1 MNCDDYKYIINIHI
15 FYMYLISLTY
25 DRDIQ
30 IMKIFNI
37 FGPIEYTIKYVDEFD
52 IYLGKHIKY
61 YKIYWN
67 YFSILPFFRN
77 FLMKTDNQIVCTGI
91 DKELVSNYF
100 LSYEAA
106 KKFLY
111 KTRDCTK
118 FILNENEHF

>member
-1 MNCDDYKYIINIHI
+1 MMITNILI
-15 FYMYLISLTY
+15 FTFFYMYLISLTY

-30 IMKIFNI
+30 IKKIFNI

-52 IYLGKHIKY
+52 IGLGKHIKY

-67 YFSILPFFRN
+67 YFSILPFFRD
-77 FLMKTDNQIVCTGI
+77 FLMKTDNQIVF
-91 DKELVSNYF
+91 DKELVSNCF

-106 KKFLY
+106 KEFLY

-118 FILNENEHF
+118 FILNEDEHF

>member
-1 MNCDDYKYIINIHI
+1 MITNILI
-15 FYMYLISLTY
+15 FTFFYMYLISLTY

-30 IMKIFNI
+30 IKKIFNI

-52 IYLGKHIKY
+52 ICLGKHIKY

-67 YFSILPFFRN
+67 YFSILPFFRI

-106 KKFLY
+106 KEFLY

-118 FILNENEHF
+118 FILNEDEHF

>member
-1 MNCDDYKYIINIHI
+1 MITNILI
-15 FYMYLISLTY
+15 FTFFYMYLISLTY

-52 IYLGKHIKY
+52 ICLGKHIKY

-67 YFSILPFFRN
+67 YFSILPFFRD

-106 KKFLY
+106 KEFLY

-118 FILNENEHF
+118 FILNEDEHF

>member
-1 MNCDDYKYIINIHI
+1 MITNILI
-15 FYMYLISLTY
+15 FTCFYMYLISLTY

-30 IMKIFNI
+30 IKKIFNI

-52 IYLGKHIKY
+52 ICLGKHIKY

-67 YFSILPFFRN
+67 YFSILPFFRD

-100 LSYEAA
+100 LSYKAA
-106 KKFLY
+106 KEFLY

-118 FILNENEHF
+118 FILNEDEHF

>member
-1 MNCDDYKYIINIHI
+1 MITNILI
-15 FYMYLISLTY
+15 FTFFYMYLISLTY

-30 IMKIFNI
+30 IKKIFNI
-37 FGPIEYTIKYVDEFD
+37 FGPIEYTIRYVDEFD
-52 IYLGKHIKY
+52 IGLGKHIKY

-67 YFSILPFFRN
+67 YFSILSFFRD

-100 LSYEAA
+100 LSYKAA

-118 FILNENEHF
+118 FILNEDEHF

>member
-1 MNCDDYKYIINIHI
+1 MITNILI
-15 FYMYLISLTY
+15 FTCFYMYLISLTY

-30 IMKIFNI
+30 IKKIFNI

-52 IYLGKHIKY
+52 VCLGKHIKY

-106 KKFLY
+106 KEFLY

-118 FILNENEHF
+118 FILNEDEHF

>member
-1 MNCDDYKYIINIHI
+1 MITNILI
-15 FYMYLISLTY
+15 FTFFYMYLISLTY

-30 IMKIFNI
+30 IKKIFNI

-52 IYLGKHIKY
+52 IGLGKHIKY

-67 YFSILPFFRN
+67 YFSILPFFRD

-100 LSYEAA
+100 LSYKAA
-106 KKFLY
+106 KEFLY

>member
-1 MNCDDYKYIINIHI
+1 MITNILI
-15 FYMYLISLTY
+15 FTCFYMYLISLTY

-30 IMKIFNI
+30 IKKIFNI

-52 IYLGKHIKY
+52 IGLGKHIKY

-67 YFSILPFFRN
+67 YFSILSFFRD
-77 FLMKTDNQIVCTGI
+77 FLMKTDNQIVCTEI

-100 LSYEAA
+100 LSYKAA
-106 KKFLY
+106 KEFLY

-118 FILNENEHF
+118 FILNEDEHF

>member
-1 MNCDDYKYIINIHI
+1 MITNILI
-15 FYMYLISLTY
+15 FTFFYMYLISLTY

-30 IMKIFNI
+30 VKKIFNI

-52 IYLGKHIKY
+52 ICLGKHIKY

-67 YFSILPFFRN
+67 YFSILPFFRD

-106 KKFLY
+106 KEFLY

-118 FILNENEHF
+118 FILNEDEHF

>member
-1 MNCDDYKYIINIHI
+1 MITNILI
-15 FYMYLISLTY
+15 FTFFYMYLILLTY

-30 IMKIFNI
+30 IKKIFNI

-52 IYLGKHIKY
+52 ICLGKHIKY

-106 KKFLY
+106 KEFLY

-118 FILNENEHF
+118 FILNEDEHF

>member
-1 MNCDDYKYIINIHI
+1 MITNILI
-15 FYMYLISLTY
+15 FTCFYMYLISLTY

-52 IYLGKHIKY
+52 ICLGKHIKY

-67 YFSILPFFRN
+67 YFSILPFFHN

-100 LSYEAA
+100 LSYKAA
-106 KKFLY
+106 KEFLY

-118 FILNENEHF
+118 FILNEDEHF

>member
-1 MNCDDYKYIINIHI
+1 MITNVLIFTC

-37 FGPIEYTIKYVDEFD
+37 FGPIEYTIRYVDEFD
-52 IYLGKHIKY
+52 IGLGKHIKY

-67 YFSILPFFRN
+67 YFSTLPFFRD
-77 FLMKTDNQIVCTGI
+77 FLRKTDNQIVCTGI

-106 KKFLY
+106 KEFLY

-118 FILNENEHF
+118 FILNEDEHF

>member
-1 MNCDDYKYIINIHI
+1 MITNILI
-15 FYMYLISLTY
+15 FTFFYMYLISLTY

-30 IMKIFNI
+30 IKKIFNI

-52 IYLGKHIKY
+52 IGLGKHIKY

-67 YFSILPFFRN
+67 YFSILPFFHD

-91 DKELVSNYF
+91 DKELISNCF

-106 KKFLY
+106 KEFLY

-118 FILNENEHF
+118 FILNEDEHF

>member
-1 MNCDDYKYIINIHI
+1 MITNILI
-15 FYMYLISLTY
+15 FTFFYMYLISLTY

-30 IMKIFNI
+30 IKKIFNI

-52 IYLGKHIKY
+52 IGLGKHIKY

-67 YFSILPFFRN
+67 YFSILPFFCD

-106 KKFLY
+106 KEFLY

-118 FILNENEHF
+118 FILNEDEHF

>member
-1 MNCDDYKYIINIHI
+1 MITNILI
-15 FYMYLISLTY
+15 FTFFYMYLISLTY

-30 IMKIFNI
+30 IKKIFNI

-52 IYLGKHIKY
+52 ICLGKHIKY

-67 YFSILPFFRN
+67 YFSILPFFRD

-106 KKFLY
+106 KEFLY

-118 FILNENEHF
+118 FILNEDEHF

>member
-1 MNCDDYKYIINIHI
+1 MITNILI
-15 FYMYLISLTY
+15 FTCFYMYLISLTY

-52 IYLGKHIKY
+52 ICLGKHIKY

-106 KKFLY
+106 KEFLY

>member
-1 MNCDDYKYIINIHI
+1 MITNILI
-15 FYMYLISLTY
+15 FTFFYMYLISLTY

-30 IMKIFNI
+30 VKKIFNI

-52 IYLGKHIKY
+52 ICLGKHIKY

-67 YFSILPFFRN
+67 YFSILPFFRD

-100 LSYEAA
+100 LSYKAA
-106 KKFLY
+106 KEFLY
-111 KTRDCTK
+111 NTRDCTK
-118 FILNENEHF
+118 FILNEDEHF

>member
-1 MNCDDYKYIINIHI
+1 MITNILI
-15 FYMYLISLTY
+15 FTFFYMYLIALTY
-25 DRDIQ
+25 NRDIQ
-30 IMKIFNI
+30 IKKIFNI
-37 FGPIEYTIKYVDEFD
+37 FGPIEYTIRYVDEFD
-52 IYLGKHIKY
+52 IGLGKHIKY

-67 YFSILPFFRN
+67 YFSILPFFRD

-106 KKFLY
+106 KEFLY

-118 FILNENEHF
+118 FILNEDEHF

>member
-1 MNCDDYKYIINIHI
+1 MITNILI
-15 FYMYLISLTY
+15 FTFFYMYLISLTY

-30 IMKIFNI
+30 IKKIFNI

-52 IYLGKHIKY
+52 IGLEKHIKY

-67 YFSILPFFRN
+67 YFSILPFFRD

-106 KKFLY
+106 KEFLY

-118 FILNENEHF
+118 FILNEDEHF

>member
-1 MNCDDYKYIINIHI
+1 MITNILI
-15 FYMYLISLTY
+15 FTFFYMYLISLTY

-30 IMKIFNI
+30 IKKVFNI

-52 IYLGKHIKY
+52 ICLGKHIKY

-106 KKFLY
+106 KEFLY

-118 FILNENEHF
+118 FILNEDEHF

>member
-1 MNCDDYKYIINIHI
+1 MITNILI
-15 FYMYLISLTY
+15 FTFFYMYLISLTY

-30 IMKIFNI
+30 IKKIFNI

-52 IYLGKHIKY
+52 ICLGKHIKY

-67 YFSILPFFRN
+67 YFSILPFFRI

-100 LSYEAA
+100 LSYKAA
-106 KKFLY
+106 KEFLY

-118 FILNENEHF
+118 FILNEDEHF

>member
-1 MNCDDYKYIINIHI
+1 MITNILI
-15 FYMYLISLTY
+15 FTFFYMYLISLTY

-30 IMKIFNI
+30 IKKIFNI

-52 IYLGKHIKY
+52 ICLGKHIKY

-106 KKFLY
+106 KEFLY

-118 FILNENEHF
+118 FILNEDEHF

>member
-1 MNCDDYKYIINIHI
+1 MITNILI
-15 FYMYLISLTY
+15 FTFFYMYLISLTY

-30 IMKIFNI
+30 IKKVFNI

-52 IYLGKHIKY
+52 VCLGKHIKY

-67 YFSILPFFRN
+67 YFSILPFFRD
-77 FLMKTDNQIVCTGI
+77 FLMKTDNQIVCTVI

-100 LSYEAA
+100 LLYKAA
-106 KKFLY
+106 KEFLY

-118 FILNENEHF
+118 FILNEDEHF